1 MSLAGQSRSKPK
13 MLKVRKVESGDRA
26 LLDAAA
32 LADPYHK
39 AAGLTG
45 EHWAGE
51 DSIFYED
58 EIGPVVAL
66 KTTNVVR
73 VDVQF
78 LTQDHERNGK
88 ALLEGFYVYAQI
100 LQQRGVKEIIF
111 NTESP
116 EVAHFFTKR
125 FLFRPVSAG
134 TFSLRID

>member
-1 MSLAGQSRSKPK
+1 

-32 LADPYHK
+32 LADRYHA

-45 EHWAGE
+45 EHWAGD
-51 DSIFYED
+51 DSILYED
-58 EIGPVVAL
+58 GNGPVVAL

-73 VDVQF
+73 VDIQF
-78 LTQDHERNGK
+78 LTEDKERNGN
-88 ALLEGFYVYAQI
+88 ALVAGFYAYVGI
-100 LQQRGVKEIIF
+100 LQKRGIKEIVF

-125 FLFRPVSAG
+125 FHFRPVSAG